1 LSEAVTPQ
9 DPAAIIKAKNM
20 YAACMDTG
28 NQAKMCPS
36 VCPARFQI
44 NIKPVALESHLYLSA
59 YYFPQKSTHRQ
70 NFSTLTKIKL
80 MRSRDIL
87 WLKFVVVWRSFVVP
101 YKQKP
106 NQIML
111 LR

>member
-9 DPAAIIKAKNM
+9 DPAAVIKAKNM

-44 NIKPVALESHLYLSA
+44 NFKPLALESHLYLSA
-59 YYFPQKSTHRQ
+59 YYVPQKSTHSHK
-70 NFSTLTKIKL
+70 FFPLTKIN
-80 MRSRDIL
+80 RIHFHDIL
-87 WLKFVVVWRSFVVP
+87 WLEIVVARRYFVIP

-106 NQIML
+106 N
-111 LR
+111 